1 MPYAEC
7 AECSREAGEHLE
19 GSSSKQDFLPSVAV
33 VCEMRYERDTSDF
46 QAGLKAGILQGVFKK
61 RTLSS
66 SCVCGLTEKEHQEPV
81 EFQSSKSTIFNSQRS
96 RQSAHYAP
104 SQGDSDDEDS
114 NDKDLAGTGDP
125 NDAMFVDVNLDQ
137 EKSHGSNGTTTASMT
152 AKEGIAFH
160 KKKVEE
166 LEKRLQVERETVIE
180 LTEQKQSLEIRMESS
195 IQHVMSVMSQDK
207 KRLKDN
213 IDALSTEKQSIL
225 NHNWM
230 MQEKIKN
237 LERMLA
243 ANEKKIKDT
252 QAENDKL
259 KAYAK
264 STEKVIKIINDE
276 LDVEIASA
284 QSSQSVSQSNSNK
297 MQEKLSRQQSSISEG
312 QHRLFSRMKTVENR
326 IQGMCQTH
334 DSLHKQSKFQN
345 DEISR
350 LKLVE
355 EEFETYKRSHE
366 KMIDARDEQLNE
378 LQTRL
383 FQMEEL
389 NNGIMR
395 SKNAKQDPIYVS
407 DANSAACWSYQRGGI
422 KILRTKK
429 SSDREDSRSDSS
441 LSHSKEFTPSKAEL
455 PNTDIRSEDL
465 KIISRIA
472 EGSFGIIYKAEW
484 MSATVAVKQIRNT
497 SSLDS
502 EEFNQV
508 IRDFKSEL
516 ASNRDIVFNTSNTG
530 TLTDSNTF
538 CIVTELL
545 EGDLRK
551 YLKNEALF
559 DTLEHRIE
567 LLREAACGVRYLHD
581 NRLVHRD
588 IKPEN
593 FLLQRLHSSSIVKV
607 CDFGLSRIKEASHIN
622 TMRTA
627 GTMLYIAPEVHRGE
641 HFDERSD
648 IYSFTV
654 MMWEVAA
661 VKTPFSGRPI
671 ASIPGI
677 VGWGM
682 QRPSL
687 EELAE
692 VFNNAEG
699 ASFNLREQFCSM
711 VDQGWSHEPSKRQSM
726 YELVS
731 SISGCLAMFK
741 RKYQS
746 EQRIAPAVHE
756 ELT

>member
-1 MPYAEC
+1 
-7 AECSREAGEHLE
+7 
-19 GSSSKQDFLPSVAV
+19 
-33 VCEMRYERDTSDF
+33 
-46 QAGLKAGILQGVFKK
+46 
-61 RTLSS
+61 
-66 SCVCGLTEKEHQEPV
+66 V
-81 EFQSSKSTIFNSQRS
+81 ELQSSKSTIFNSQRS

-104 SQGDSDDEDS
+104 SLGDSDDEA
-114 NDKDLAGTGDP
+114 NDKEIAGGDP
-125 NDAMFVDVNLDQ
+125 NETMFVDIDFDQ
-137 EKSHGSNGTTTASMT
+137 VKPQGTNGTTTANTS
-152 AKEGIAFH
+152 AKEEIALQ
-160 KKKVEE
+160 KKKVED
-166 LEKRLQVERETVIE
+166 LERRLQVERDTVVE

-207 KRLKDN
+207 KRLKDS
-213 IDALSTEKQSIL
+213 IDALNTEKQSIL
-225 NHNWM
+225 SHNWM

-237 LERMLA
+237 LERILA
-243 ANEKKIKDT
+243 SSEKKVKDV
-252 QAENDKL
+252 QAESEKL
-259 KAYAK
+259 KSYSKA
-264 STEKVIKIINDE
+264 TEKMMKMMNDE
-276 LDVEIASA
+276 LDAEI
-284 QSSQSVSQSNSNK
+284 
-297 MQEKLSRQQSSISEG
+297 SISQTSQNLAESNMNKREDKFSKNQSAIVEAH
-312 QHRLFSRMKTVENR
+312 QHLFSKMHDVENR
-326 IQGMCQTH
+326 IQGICQTH
-334 DSLHKQSKFQN
+334 DSFYEKYKSQN
-345 DEISR
+345 DEIAR
-350 LKLVE
+350 LRSVE
-355 EEFETYKRSHE
+355 EEFKQYKRDHD
-366 KMIDARDEQLNE
+366 KLMVARDEQINE

-395 SKNAKQDPIYVS
+395 SKNAKQEPIYVT
-407 DANSAACWSYQRGGI
+407 DAHSAACWSYQRGGI

-429 SSDREDSRSDSS
+429 SSDKEDSRADTNASPT
-441 LSHSKEFTPSKAEL
+441 KEFTPSKVEL
-455 PNTDIRSEDL
+455 PNTEIKSEDL

-484 MSATVAVKQIRNT
+484 MSATVAVKQVRNS

-502 EEFNQV
+502 EEFNQ
-508 IRDFKSEL
+508 IIYDFKSEVSRL
-516 ASNRDIVFNTSNTG
+516 MNLRHPNVISFFG

-567 LLREAACGVRYLHD
+567 LLREAACGVRYLHE

-593 FLLQRLHSSSIVKV
+593 FLLQRLHSNMIVKV
-607 CDFGLSRIKEASHIN
+607 CDFGLSRIKEASHVN

-687 EELAE
+687 EDLAD
-692 VFNNAEG
+692 VFNAADG
-699 ASFNLREQFCSM
+699 SSFNLRERFCSM
-711 VDQGWSHEPSKRQSM
+711 IDQGWSHEPNKRQSM
-726 YELVS
+726 YQLVT
-731 SISGCLAMFK
+731 SISECLAMFR

-746 EQRIAPAVHE
+746 ERLGPSVRE
-756 ELT
+756 EMA